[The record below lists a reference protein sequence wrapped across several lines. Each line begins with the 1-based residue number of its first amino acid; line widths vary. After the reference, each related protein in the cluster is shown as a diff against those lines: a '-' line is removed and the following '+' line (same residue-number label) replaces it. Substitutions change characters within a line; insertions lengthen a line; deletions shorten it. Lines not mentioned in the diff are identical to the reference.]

1 MLMKIV
7 GLLLVGLVMM
17 WAVIKI
23 FWSKQKATEKIV
35 ENPTPPPEPQPE
47 PIMSSSQVR
56 FEIILSEETLST
68 LEQDKIIT
76 GTEDFA
82 ELVYHALSHYDTVI
96 KLETEG
102 RKICVLEP
110 TGAVVTLESEQLQA
124 ARRFKTH
131 KA

>member
-7 GLLLVGLVMM
+7 WVLLAGLFLMWLVR
-17 WAVIKI
+17 KI
-23 FWSKQKATEKIV
+23 YFAKTKVAET
-35 ENPTPPPEPQPE
+35 PTPPSEPKPE
-47 PIMSSSQVR
+47 PIMSPSLVR
-56 FEIILSEETLST
+56 FEITLSEETLST

-76 GTEDFA
+76 GTEDFGMF
-82 ELVYHALSHYDTVI
+82 VYEALSHYDTLI

-110 TGAVVTLESEQLQA
+110 TGEVATLQSDQLQA
-124 ARRFKTH
+124 ARRYKSN